1 MQANAIR
8 RAFIDFFAERDHTV
22 RPSASLIPTD
32 PTLLLTNAGMVPFKP
47 YFLGEEERPWPRAA
61 SIQKCVRTVDID
73 IIGTTARHL
82 TMFEMLGNFSFGD
95 YFKDRAIRYA
105 YDLVTGPLGLDP
117 ELLWYTIHETDDEA
131 EEIWIDGIGVPPDRV
146 QRGGEDNFWQM
157 GVPGPCGPASEI
169 FIDRGPAYGDEGGPI
184 GGGGEDRYVELWNL
198 VFMQYIQDEPYHV
211 IGDLPAKSIDTGTG
225 LERLAMVLQGVDT
238 LFEVD
243 CVRDVLHAASD
254 YLRLPYGES
263 ERVDVA
269 LRILADHARA
279 ATFLIADRVMPGNE
293 GRGYVVR
300 RLIRRAVRHAWQ
312 LGSRQLIMPRLARVT
327 AEVMSEAYPEVSEN
341 LDFILHVFER
351 EESQFRKTLAT
362 GIHMLDEALEGA
374 EEGVIVSGSLAFRL
388 HDTYGF
394 PIHLTQEIVTEQGRE
409 LDIEG
414 FEAEMATQRARAK
427 AAWKGGVEAVRLES
441 YKRVLDAIGPTE
453 FLGYGQEGSPA
464 RVLAMLR
471 GGEPVDRAE
480 AGQTVEIFLD
490 RTPFYAEAGGQ
501 VGDIG
506 IIESRSGR
514 VEVADTQVP
523 IGGLHGHRGR
533 VKQGFVQTGQHV
545 DARIDGPR
553 RDRIRKSHTGTHVL
567 HWALREV
574 IGDHANQAGSLVEDG
589 RLRFDFS
596 HFTAVSVEELTDVE
610 ALVNRTVVDNHRVGS
625 LETSKDEA
633 EAMGALAFFG
643 DKYGERVR
651 VVSVGDFSVELCG
664 GTHVGTSAEIGP
676 LLVTSESSIGSNVRR
691 VEALTGMAAYEH
703 ARQVRDGLGDVG
715 RFLGVPMSDVP
726 ARVRRLA
733 ERTEELQAELGRLA
747 QRARSDLATE
757 LAGGAERSGD
767 VSWLVAE
774 LDDHPPAALRDVGV
788 QVRERL
794 GSGVVVLGS
803 KVDGKGALLGIVTR
817 DLIERGVSAAD
828 LVLVGARILGGG
840 GSRDPELS
848 QAGGPRGAKVGDALD
863 AIRETVSRHLAG

>member
-95 YFKDRAIRYA
+95 YFKDVAIHYA

-117 ELLWYTIHETDDEA
+117 ELLWYTVHHTDDEA
-131 EEIWIDGIGVPPDRV
+131 EEIWIDGIGVSPDRV
-146 QRGGEDNFWQM
+146 QRGGKDNFWQM

-169 FIDRGPAYGDEGGPI
+169 FIDRGPRYGPEGGPI
-184 GGGGEDRYVELWNL
+184 GGGEDRYVELWNL
-198 VFMQYIQDEPYHV
+198 VFMQNIQDEPYHV

-243 CVRDVLHAASD
+243 CVQDVLAAASA
-254 YLRLPYGES
+254 YLRLPYGET
-263 ERVDVA
+263 EEVDVA
-269 LRILADHARA
+269 LRLLADHARA
-279 ATFLIADRVMPGNE
+279 ATFLIGDRVMPGNE

-312 LGSRQLIMPRLARVT
+312 LGSRKLIMPRLARVT
-327 AEVMSEAYPEVSEN
+327 AEVMSEAYPELAEN

-351 EESQFRKTLAT
+351 EESQFRRTLAT
-362 GIHMLDEALEGA
+362 GIRMLDEALEGTEKGA
-374 EEGVIVSGSLAFRL
+374 VISGSLAFRL

-394 PIHLTQEIVTEQGRE
+394 PIHLTREIVTEQMRE

-414 FEAEMATQRARAK
+414 FEAEMAAQRARAK
-427 AAWKGGVEAVRLES
+427 AAWKGGEEAARSES
-441 YKRVLDAIGPTE
+441 YRRVLDAIGPTE
-453 FLGYGQEGSPA
+453 FLGYRHDGSPA

-471 GGEPVDRAE
+471 EGEPVDRAE
-480 AGQTVEIFLD
+480 VGQPVEVFLD

-501 VGDIG
+501 VGDVG
-506 IIESRSGR
+506 VIESRSGLI
-514 VEVADTQVP
+514 EVGDTQAAVM
-523 IGGLHGHRGR
+523 GLHGHRGR
-533 VKQGFVQTGQHV
+533 VARGFIQTGQEV
-545 DARIDGPR
+545 ESWIDGPR
-553 RDRIRKSHTGTHVL
+553 RDRIRKSHTGTHLL

-596 HFTAVSVEELTDVE
+596 HFTAVSAEELSEVE
-610 ALVNRTVVDNHRVGS
+610 GVVNRKVVDNHRVGS
-625 LETSKDEA
+625 EETTRDAA

-664 GTHVGTSAEIGP
+664 GTHVASSAEIGP
-676 LLVTSESSIGSNVRR
+676 LLVTSESSIGSNLRR
-691 VEALTGMAAYEH
+691 VEALTGMAAYHH
-703 ARQVRDGLGDVG
+703 AKGVRDSLADVG
-715 RFLGVPMSDVP
+715 RFLGVPPSDIP

-733 ERTEELQAELGRLA
+733 ERADELGAQLA
-747 QRARSDLATE
+747 RQTQRARSVLAAE
-757 LAGGAERSGD
+757 LADSAERSGE
-767 VSWLVAE
+767 VPWLVTE
-774 LDDHPPAALRDVGV
+774 LDETPPAALREVGI
-788 QVRERL
+788 QVRDRL
-794 GSGVVVLGS
+794 GSGIVVLGS
-803 KVDGKGALLGIVTR
+803 RVDGKGALLGVVSR
-817 DLIERGVSAAD
+817 DLVERGVSASE
-828 LVLVGARILGGG
+828 LVMAGARILGGG

-848 QAGGPRGAKVGDALD
+848 QAGGPRGAKVAEALD
-863 AIRETVSRHLAG
+863 AVREALARRLAT

>member
-8 RAFIDFFAERDHTV
+8 RAFIDFFAERGHTV

-32 PTLLLTNAGMVPFKP
+32 PTLLVTNAGMVPFKP
-47 YFLGEEERPWPRAA
+47 YFLGEEPPPWPRAS

-95 YFKDRAIRYA
+95 YFKELAIRYA

-117 ELLWYTIHETDDEA
+117 DLLWYTVYDTDDEA
-131 EEIWIDGIGVPPDRV
+131 AEIWTDGIGVPPDRV
-146 QRGGEDNFWQM
+146 QRGGKDNFWQM

-169 FIDRGPAYGDEGGPI
+169 FIDRGPAYGHEGGPI
-184 GGGGEDRYVELWNL
+184 GGGEDRYVELWNL
-198 VFMQYIQDEPYHV
+198 VFMQNVQDEPYHV
-211 IGDLPAKSIDTGTG
+211 IGDLPAKNIDTGTG

-243 CVRDVLHAASD
+243 CVQDVLYAASGL
-254 YLRLPYGES
+254 LRVPYGES
-263 ERVDVA
+263 EPADVA
-269 LRILADHARA
+269 LRLLADHARA
-279 ATFLIADRVMPGNE
+279 ATFLIGDRMMPGNE

-312 LGSRQLIMPRLARVT
+312 FGSRKLIMPRLAEVT
-327 AEVMSEAYPEVSEN
+327 AEVMAEAYPELTAN

-351 EESQFRKTLAT
+351 EESQFRRTLAT
-362 GIHMLDEALEGA
+362 GIRMLDEALEA
-374 EEGVIVSGSLAFRL
+374 TEEGAAVSGSLAFRL

-394 PIHLTQEIVTEQGRE
+394 PIHLTREIVTEQQRT

-414 FEAEMATQRARAK
+414 FEAEMDAQRARAK
-427 AAWKGGVEAVRLES
+427 AAWKGGEEAIRFES

-453 FLGYGQEGSPA
+453 FLGYQEDGAPA

-471 GGEPVDRAE
+471 EGEPVDRVE
-480 AGQTVEIFLD
+480 AGQAVEVFLD
-490 RTPFYAEAGGQ
+490 RSPFYSEAGGQ

-506 IIESRSGR
+506 IIESSSGR
-514 VEVADTQVP
+514 VVVGDTQAPVV
-523 IGGLHGHRGR
+523 GLYGHRGR
-533 VKQGFVQTGQHV
+533 VKQGFIQTGQEV

-596 HFTAVSVEELTDVE
+596 HFAAVSAEELSEVE
-610 ALVNRTVVDNHRVGS
+610 VLINRTVADNHRVGS
-625 LETSKDEA
+625 LETTKDAA

-676 LLVTSESSIGSNVRR
+676 LLVTSESSVGANLRR
-691 VEALTGMAAYEH
+691 VEALTGMAAYNH
-703 ARQVRDGLGDVG
+703 AKQVRDSLADVG
-715 RFLGVPMSDVP
+715 RFLGVPLSDVP

-733 ERTEELQAELGRLA
+733 DRADELQAELGR
-747 QRARSDLATE
+747 QTQQARSVLATE
-757 LAGGAERSGD
+757 LAAAAKRIGD
-767 VSWLVAE
+767 VPWLVAE
-774 LDDHPPAALRDVGV
+774 LDDHPAAALREVGV

-803 KVDGKGALLGIVTR
+803 KVGGKGALIGVVSQDLVERGLSAS
-817 DLIERGVSAAD
+817 DLIMA
-828 LVLVGARILGGG
+828 GARILGGG

-848 QAGGPRGAKVGDALD
+848 QAGGPKGARIGEALD
-863 AIRETVSRHLAG
+863 AIREAVSSRLVT